1 MKRWKLFLATAL
13 ALVLTASVSL
23 PVLAAGGTY
32 TITIQ
37 NSASGHTYEAYQIFT
52 GTLSTVE
59 EQTVLTDVTWGS
71 GIQSAQFLEALKAD
85 GTIGAHY
92 AACTTAADVAQAL
105 SDNAGDAEAFA
116 ALAGDYLSSP
126 TGTSTP
132 GSGTYTIAG
141 LAPGYY
147 LVKDQDGTTVDAYTS
162 YILKLVGDVTVTPKS
177 DVPTSQKKVKDI
189 DDSTQTNY
197 TGWQDSADHD
207 IGDAIPF
214 QISATLPDNYDDY
227 TTYSMTFHDTQSSGL
242 TFNPDS
248 VTVYVGSEGNTIDSQ
263 YYEVNANPVDDCTF
277 EIVFENLKAVS
288 GVTINPG
295 STIYVEY
302 TSTLN
307 ENAVLGSAGNPN
319 TMHLTYSNNPNGTGT
334 GQTPDDKVIVF
345 TYQVVVNK
353 VDPEN
358 MPLAGAQFTLEKYD
372 ADSADWTSVGEAT
385 LSGEDTT
392 FTFTGLDDGQYR
404 LTETQTPAGYNTID
418 PITFTVTAAHD
429 ETSDNPQL
437 TSLSGNADTGT
448 ITFTPALPTG
458 SLTTNVVNEAGAVLP
473 STGGMGTTV
482 FYVAGAVLVLGA
494 GACLVLRQIK
504 RKRS

>member
-1 MKRWKLFLATAL
+1 
-13 ALVLTASVSL
+13 
-23 PVLAAGGTY
+23 
-32 TITIQ
+32 
-37 NSASGHTYEAYQIFT
+37 
-52 GTLSTVE
+52 
-59 EQTVLTDVTWGS
+59 
-71 GIQSAQFLEALKAD
+71 
-85 GTIGAHY
+85 
-92 AACTTAADVAQAL
+92 
-105 SDNAGDAEAFA
+105 
-116 ALAGDYLSSP
+116 
-126 TGTSTP
+126 
-132 GSGTYTIAG
+132 
-141 LAPGYY
+141 
-147 LVKDQDGTTVDAYTS
+147 
-162 YILKLVGDVTVTPKS
+162 
-177 DVPTSQKKVKDI
+177 
-189 DDSTQTNY
+189 
-197 TGWQDSADHD
+197 
-207 IGDAIPF
+207 
-214 QISATLPDNYDDY
+214 
-227 TTYSMTFHDTQSSGL
+227 MTFHDTQSSGL